1 MAASK
6 HMRIKK
12 ELESMR
18 AGLAGELRERSG
30 IVVEHAAD
38 PMDQILSIIDREYR
52 LAYLQRTAE
61 RYRDISGALKRIE
74 KGEYGI
80 CMECEERISPRRLE
94 AIPWAAY
101 CVSCQDRL
109 ERLREEMGEPWN
121 LDAAA

>member
-38 PMDQILSIIDREYR
+38 PMDQLLSIIDREYR

-61 RYRDISGALKRIE
+61 RYRAISGALKRIE

-80 CMECEERISPRRLE
+80 CMECEEKIPPRRLE
-94 AIPWAAY
+94 AIPWAVY
-101 CVSCQDRL
+101 CVSCQEKI
-109 ERLREEMGEPWN
+109 ERLREEMGEAWN